1 MFKILQYEVLLTEL
15 TRLLYDFLYSC
26 IFIRIFLY
34 LFEVPDSLNIVPN
47 SIVICVSKQYFMYS
61 KCQMVVSVVHSS
73 LLFILLAI
81 SRSSGEEVRIRL
93 RSSCRWTY
101 NDVC

>member
-1 MFKILQYEVLLTEL
+1 MFKILQYEGLLTEL
-15 TRLLYDFLYSC
+15 IRLLYDFLYSC
-26 IFIRIFLY
+26 IFIRIVLY
-34 LFEVPDSLNIVPN
+34 LFEVPDSLNIIPN
-47 SIVICVSKQYFMYS
+47 SIIICKQYFMYS

-73 LLFILLAI
+73 LLFILLTI